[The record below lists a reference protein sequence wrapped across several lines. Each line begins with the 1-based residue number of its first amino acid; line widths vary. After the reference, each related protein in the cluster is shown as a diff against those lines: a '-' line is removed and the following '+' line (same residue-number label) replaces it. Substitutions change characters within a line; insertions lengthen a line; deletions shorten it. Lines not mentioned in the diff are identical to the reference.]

1 MFTTLRTD
9 ATVFLAQNIGDV
21 DPQAPNG
28 EFGEKITT
36 LMSWLMWGCIFAS
49 VAGIMICGAM
59 LGYEKITGGGGNST
73 GKLVGGLVGAVII
86 GGAAGLVNGLV
97 L

>member
-1 MFTTLRTD
+1 MLTTA
-9 ATVFLAQNIGDV
+9 ATVVLAQNIGDV
-21 DPQAPNG
+21 DPTAPSG
-28 EFGEKITT
+28 EFGEKINM

-49 VAGIMICGAM
+49 VAAIMICGAT
-59 LGYEKITGGGGNST
+59 LGYQRMTGGGGDST

-86 GGAAGLVNGLV
+86 GGAAGLVNGLI